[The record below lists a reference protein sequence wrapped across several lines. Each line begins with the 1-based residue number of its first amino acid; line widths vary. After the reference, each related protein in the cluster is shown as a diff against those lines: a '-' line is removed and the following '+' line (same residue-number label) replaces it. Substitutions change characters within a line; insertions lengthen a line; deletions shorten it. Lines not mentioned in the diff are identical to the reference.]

1 MIRKDREITDIQ
13 EIEEIINKAK
23 IIRVAMCENNKPY
36 VVPLSFGYKEKSVYI
51 HSSKKGR
58 KIEALKKNNN
68 VTFELDIDT
77 ELVESEKACDYSM
90 KFKSVIGFGKTYFI
104 SDLKQKKLA
113 LDIIMSHYS
122 KGDFFYTPEQIE
134 RTCLI
139 RIDIES
145 MTGKKS

>member
-1 MIRKDREITDIQ
+1 MNRKEREITDIQ

-23 IIRVAMCENNKPY
+23 IIRVAMCDNNKPY
-36 VVPLSFGYKEKSVYI
+36 VVPLNFGYKEKSFYI

-58 KIEALKKNNN
+58 KIDILKKNNN
-68 VTFELDIDT
+68 VSFELDIDT

-90 KFKSVIGFGKTYFI
+90 NFKSVIGFGKTYFI
-104 SDLKQKKLA
+104 SDLKQKKHT

-122 KGDFFYTPEQIE
+122 IGYFDYAPEQIE